1 MLDQSRLLPWDRWVL
16 EPPLVMDHVAY
27 LARFWDNVTA
37 KRVFCQNSIFRP
49 KISIVAIIKTKSATA
64 AFSLLFLSFSSLF
77 VFLLSFS
84 FITAILELFWR
95 LLKPFS
101 MKWLQKWLGWFS
113 KIRLDIHSTKCE
125 NLPVFIWFLKFLKNL
140 GQILTQLYANPTCH
154 YRSIRAA
161 LSYA

>member
-27 LARFWDNVTA
+27 LARFWDHVTA

-64 AFSLLFLSFSSLF
+64 AFSLLLLSFSSLF

-84 FITAILELFWR
+84 FIIAILELFLAPFDAFFNEMTAKMVR
-95 LLKPFS
+95 L
-101 MKWLQKWLGWFS
+101 
-113 KIRLDIHSTKCE
+113 
-125 NLPVFIWFLKFLKNL
+125 VFKNSARY
-140 GQILTQLYANPTCH
+140 TQYEMWNFTSLYLIP
-154 YRSIRAA
+154 
-161 LSYA
+161 